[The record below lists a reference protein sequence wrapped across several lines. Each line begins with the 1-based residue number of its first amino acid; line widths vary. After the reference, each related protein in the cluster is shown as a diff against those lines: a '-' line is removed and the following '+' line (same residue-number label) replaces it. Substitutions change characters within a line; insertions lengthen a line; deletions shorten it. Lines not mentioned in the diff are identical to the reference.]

1 MSKVIPYMPLTIDR
15 QATKA
20 RLLEAEKELKRYA
33 KKRRISISTLVRIL
47 LDGKS
52 AYPFQER
59 ENSAFQKVLRKLL
72 ADGYL
77 VETFVE
83 PLSEAA

>member
-1 MSKVIPYMPLTIDR
+1 
-15 QATKA
+15 
-20 RLLEAEKELKRYA
+20 
-33 KKRRISISTLVRIL
+33 